1 MEPWRGRSPLSGAMN
16 EIELA
21 VVAAA
26 ALSDEARTKPLAWIS
41 GHPGATGQRMNNE
54 QADQL
59 LTHIKKFRPGEVV
72 VMLNP
77 FEGGR
82 VQANPS
88 PALDA
93 ARRSAN
99 GDVSAACGIP
109 PVLLSG
115 EGDGTTAREAYRRF
129 VRGTIEPIG
138 RMLAHEASLK
148 LGSPVAVR
156 FDNLRASDVA
166 MNARAFAALVG
177 NEIPQDQALE
187 LSGLLSAG

>member
-1 MEPWRGRSPLSGAMN
+1 M
-16 EIELA
+16 
-21 VVAAA
+21 
-26 ALSDEARTKPLAWIS
+26 KY
-41 GHPGATGQRMNNE
+41 
-54 QADQL
+54 
-59 LTHIKKFRPGEVV
+59 IKGYRPGEVV
-72 VMLNP
+72 AMANP
-77 FEGGR
+77 FESGR
-82 VQANPS
+82 VQANP
-88 PALDA
+88 PASLDT

-138 RMLAHEASLK
+138 RMLAHEASMK
-148 LGSPVAVR
+148 MGSPVAVR

-177 NEIPQDQALE
+177 NEIPRDEALE